1 MSGTMRGSGGHSGA
15 GDVMTVVLALFYAGL
30 GVCLVVDLVTDKGAP
45 DRRTTGLLAAGSL
58 AVAVG
63 SFVTQAFG

>member
-1 MSGTMRGSGGHSGA
+1 
-15 GDVMTVVLALFYAGL
+15 MTVVLALFYAGL
-30 GVCLVVDLVTDKGAP
+30 GVCLVADLVTDKGAP